1 MVNDESE
8 RKIEDINEL
17 ISKEGT
23 QFLKLKGRNV
33 EKPPVV
39 TVIVTTFG
47 SDLKVQS
54 ALNSL
59 TAQDFE
65 EPIEIIIS
73 YDRGSNLSSLEIL
86 QDWVNNKWSG
96 EQPIAFL
103 IHDNMSLFR
112 DRQLALEHAS
122 GKYFSFLDYDNT
134 YDLNKVRIH
143 VDVMRK
149 ENARITFSN
158 QRDVDGQGKVIG
170 GIHLKVPKDYN
181 NVSRLLF
188 QNYVDSNTIFMEAG
202 FYKDT
207 LKPAFDVLSG
217 KFFDGVI
224 EDYFYALLGALKN
237 DLHYIDK
244 VLGSYTYHESN
255 ITSQLHKNNSLS
267 EFVKIADYNERT
279 MKTLVAVVAV
289 NSELGL
295 SDKKIFSNYVNLIS
309 EHKLQLLGVNSG
321 TLGKSSILSLNFLKS
336 VGLFFMRLPYLLDRY
351 RKRKGSS

>member
-33 EKPPVV
+33 EKSPVV

-188 QNYVDSNTIFMEAG
+188 QNYVDSNTIFM
-202 FYKDT
+202 
-207 LKPAFDVLSG
+207 
-217 KFFDGVI
+217 
-224 EDYFYALLGALKN
+224 
-237 DLHYIDK
+237 
-244 VLGSYTYHESN
+244 
-255 ITSQLHKNNSLS
+255 
-267 EFVKIADYNERT
+267 
-279 MKTLVAVVAV
+279 
-289 NSELGL
+289 
-295 SDKKIFSNYVNLIS
+295 
-309 EHKLQLLGVNSG
+309 
-321 TLGKSSILSLNFLKS
+321 
-336 VGLFFMRLPYLLDRY
+336 
-351 RKRKGSS
+351 

>member
-1 MVNDESE
+1 M
-8 RKIEDINEL
+8 
-17 ISKEGT
+17 
-23 QFLKLKGRNV
+23 
-33 EKPPVV
+33 
-39 TVIVTTFG
+39 
-47 SDLKVQS
+47 
-54 ALNSL
+54 
-59 TAQDFE
+59 
-65 EPIEIIIS
+65 
-73 YDRGSNLSSLEIL
+73 
-86 QDWVNNKWSG
+86 
-96 EQPIAFL
+96 
-103 IHDNMSLFR
+103 
-112 DRQLALEHAS
+112 
-122 GKYFSFLDYDNT
+122 
-134 YDLNKVRIH
+134 
-143 VDVMRK
+143 
-149 ENARITFSN
+149 
-158 QRDVDGQGKVIG
+158 
-170 GIHLKVPKDYN
+170 
-181 NVSRLLF
+181 
-188 QNYVDSNTIFMEAG
+188 
-202 FYKDT
+202 
-207 LKPAFDVLSG
+207 KPAFDVLSG

-321 TLGKSSILSLNFLKS
+321 TLAKSSILSLNFLKS